1 MCNCNPINLLPPAG
15 NTHVSKYLYLSISIF
30 LSVDI
35 YSLFPA
41 QTSCQP
47 CLGSGLLGNK
57 RKIKHYF
64 PAQQLG
70 CVLCCRLPAPAP
82 PPGSSVGSA
91 GLAGLGWAG
100 LGWAGLGQLGWAG
113 LAGLGW
119 AGLLGTTLHLHNT
132 AIPGWKL
139 REGRGKVCI

>member
-82 PPGSSVGSA
+82 PPGSVGS
-91 GLAGLGWAG
+91 AGLGWAG
-100 LGWAGLGQLGWAG
+100 WAGLGWVARHHSPLTQRCHPW
-113 LAGLGW
+113 LA
-119 AGLLGTTLHLHNT
+119 T
-132 AIPGWKL
+132 
-139 REGRGKVCI
+139 REGRGKVCTLDCDLAMEYF